1 MPDFVFDTENPTES
15 LDGVPQNFHHMFEE
29 GDNGF
34 VLGETHRGVAEV
46 INGLTANLNN
56 SRKTKKSVSDEAA
69 ARRQQNTVFEN
80 SLRSA
85 GYEGEEFDE
94 ENVTAFITGLTQKAG
109 AAGDVGERLAA
120 QKAEMTRAHTS
131 ALEAKDTEIGGMQ
144 KSLEKYLINSEAS
157 NAIAAEKGNPALLT
171 RFVQDFT
178 KVQKLDNGDY
188 VARVVDADGEIRYNG
203 KGDPMTVAELVRSMK
218 EDKTYGVMFEA
229 EVTPGGGTQH
239 SPKPVAKGNSKMADG
254 DKSPVSK
261 IASGL
266 TGLKGRGRR

>member
-29 GDNGF
+29 SDNGF
-34 VLGETHRGVAEV
+34 VLGEAHRGVAEV

-69 ARRQQNTVFEN
+69 ARRQQNAVFEN

-94 ENVTAFITGLTQKAG
+94 ENVTAFITGLSQKAG

-120 QKAEMTRAHTS
+120 QKAEMTRAHAS

-144 KSLEKYLINSEAS
+144 KALEKYLINSEAS

-188 VARVVDADGEIRYNG
+188 VARVVDADGEVRYNG